1 MESSKE
7 KRLYERQKQEMGA
20 IEDEL
25 ANVRTQY
32 HKICRERG
40 TAHLTAQL
48 VQKQEEEILEFESR
62 RDRLV
67 RARAEKV
74 AREKEKEIKAKSLKE
89 EAKKKELIERRKDV
103 FNRDWNPDTEST
115 SVKKVQDRITK
126 RQEIESQLRKLAEM
140 EKSLEEKIREKKNHG
155 PGDDKTK
162 EVPIYD
168 ASSASSSDDSEEVD
182 PHFVGRYVRSR
193 GGQLHLH
200 HHHHGSKPATCPRRS
215 DSGFL
220 ETDLMTDPDV
230 IAKNV
235 LLKLGRMKDQMRRT
249 IEAVVSNKTQVFKDT
264 AINTTKPKETV
275 SDTAINTTKP
285 KETVSCASYS
295 SVAGEEN
302 SSGTSSSSS
311 YKSLPEV
318 LQPKQREFA
327 TLLQKLKKH
336 GLNDRQVEGGDFTSL
351 GSSDSDDFSEQVH
364 SLIESPGIQ
373 RYMGH
378 SDRMQFWNEVCQEAG
393 TILHEET
400 AVALA
405 NMTDH
410 SKEVPSSNVSENIS
424 KIEEVD
430 LASGSGSPTLDHSE
444 PGQSGESTPEK
455 LTSSQHSSVNTI
467 KGILEERSLT
477 FASSFSSD

>member
-7 KRLYERQKQEMGA
+7 KRLYERQKQEMEA
-20 IEDEL
+20 IENEL

-48 VQKQEEEILEFESR
+48 VQKQEEEMLEFESR

-89 EAKKKELIERRKDV
+89 EAKKKELIERRKDI

-115 SVKKVQDRITK
+115 SVKKVQDRVTK

-140 EKSLEEKIREKKNHG
+140 EKSLEEKIRGKKNQR
-155 PGDDKTK
+155 PGDDKTQK
-162 EVPIYD
+162 EVPVYD
-168 ASSASSSDDSEEVD
+168 VSSSSSDDSEEVD

-193 GGQLHLH
+193 GGQSHPH
-200 HHHHGSKPATCPRRS
+200 HHHHGTKPGTCPERRS

-235 LLKLGRMKDQMRRT
+235 LLKLERMKDQMRKT
-249 IEAVVSNKTQVFKDT
+249 IEAVVVSSKTQVFKDT
-264 AINTTKPKETV
+264 AINTTKPEETV
-275 SDTAINTTKP
+275 SRT
-285 KETVSCASYS
+285 SYS
-295 SVAGEEN
+295 SVADEEHP
-302 SSGTSSSSS
+302 SGTSSSSS
-311 YKSLPEV
+311 YKSLPKV
-318 LQPKQREFA
+318 VQPKKREFA
-327 TLLQKLKKH
+327 TLLQKLKEQC
-336 GLNDRQVEGGDFTSL
+336 LNDRQVEGGDFTSP
-351 GSSDSDDFSEQVH
+351 GSSDSDDFSERVQ
-364 SLIESPGIQ
+364 SLIESSGIQ

-400 AVALA
+400 AAALA

-410 SKEVPSSNVSENIS
+410 SGKVPSSNVSKNIS

-430 LASGSGSPTLDHSE
+430 LASGSESPTLDHSK
-444 PGQSGESTPEK
+444 PGQSTPKK
-455 LTSSQHSSVNTI
+455 LTSSQHSSANTI

-477 FASSFSSD
+477 FASSFSSDEE